1 MSLFAAVSDFFTSPP
16 VFLQISAEHH
26 RFFSLLFPVLTI
38 LAQPCVK
45 MNF

>member
-1 MSLFAAVSDFFTSPP
+1 MSLLAAVSDSLPPP

-38 LAQPCVK
+38 LAQLRVK